1 MEIRMSISSA
11 LNPTELKFSLENIS
25 RCPKCNLIC
34 TLQLDQKDN
43 ESIVLY
49 NCENNHNGEISLN
62 EYLRKYKEN

>member
-1 MEIRMSISSA
+1 MDIRMSISSA
-11 LNPTELKFSLENIS
+11 LNPIESEFSLENIS

-34 TLQLDQKDN
+34 TLQLDHKDN